1 MSLAICSADRAP
13 YSYRYSREPALLS
26 HFSLHRQHTPSYTTS
41 GPQQISFASW
51 NCATIQET
59 LTLLSYRLLM
69 LHLAMNPQ
77 TIVTGKPAVR
87 TETTPSR
94 RLTSRVPAP
103 EDVWVFWN
111 CNGQEDISRVRDMS
125 MGGLF
130 IETPQPRAAG
140 VLTKLHFLVQEGQIR
155 ADAVVRHAKSGVG
168 LGLRFTAMSEPDRPK
183 LAALLARVRRT
194 QPSHGKP

>member
-1 MSLAICSADRAP
+1 M
-13 YSYRYSREPALLS
+13 
-26 HFSLHRQHTPSYTTS
+26 
-41 GPQQISFASW
+41 
-51 NCATIQET
+51 
-59 LTLLSYRLLM
+59 
-69 LHLAMNPQ
+69 
-77 TIVTGKPAVR
+77 VTRKPAVR

-103 EDVWVFWN
+103 ADVWIFWN

-183 LAALLARVRRT
+183 LAALLARLRGTHHLRAK
-194 QPSHGKP
+194 S